1 MRSRFDPAEL
11 EALRASD
18 AMRGVPTPLV
28 DRIYTSRLIGQDP
41 SLVLHGGGNTSVKG
55 ELTTLLGER
64 VPCLWVKGS
73 GSSLDKVGPRDFPA
87 LDLAY
92 LRRLADVPQL
102 SDEEMVNQLRTHL
115 FDASAPNPSVEAL
128 LHAFLPQTFVDHSHA
143 DAVVRLTN
151 QPDGAA
157 LVREAVG
164 GDAIVLPYVMPGFPL
179 ARAVDQAF
187 RAQPGATCIVL
198 LWHGL
203 FTFGATAEES
213 YERHV
218 AIVSRFEEVA
228 SRALAARTVRTSLAS
243 ADTARAARLA
253 PILRGEVSR
262 AAGLPLVVARR
273 ASDRIIAACARPG
286 AAELIESGPLT
297 PDHVLRTKPWMLVL
311 RPETAPR
318 DGLTEGEALA
328 ALAHREVAR
337 YVARYRAYFEAGQ
350 SRVARP
356 VKPLDPAPRVVLDP
370 GAGLFAFGKT
380 VAEAEMAAD
389 IAEHTLAVQCDAA
402 EMTGF
407 LPLGDADLFDMEH
420 WSLEQAKLGKTK
432 PRPLEGKVA
441 LLTGGAGAIGLGV
454 AEVLAEAGASV
465 FLVDRS
471 AEALERAAAALRV
484 PLSQTYVGDVTRAAE
499 VDAAFDAACLALGGV
514 DVVFANAGAAK
525 VASLEAL
532 DPADLERLLAVNT
545 VGVLHTLKAA
555 SRVFRAQGQLGAGAP
570 EGAAAGH
577 VVVNSSKNVLAPGK
591 DFGAYSASKAA
602 AHQLGKIA
610 ALELAP
616 LGVRVNMLAIDAV
629 FSHGDTPSGL
639 WAEVGPSRAKSRG
652 LTEPELHA
660 FYRDR
665 NLLKASVTARHVGNA
680 VLFFAT
686 DQTPTTG
693 ATLPIDGGIP
703 EAFPR

>member
-1 MRSRFDPAEL
+1 MRSRFDAAEL
-11 EALRASD
+11 QTLRESD
-18 AMRGVPTPLV
+18 AMRGVPTLLV
-28 DRIYTSRLIGQDP
+28 DRVYTSRLIGQDP
-41 SLVLHGGGNTSVKG
+41 ALVLHGGGNTSVKG
-55 ELTTLLGER
+55 EVTTLLGDR

-73 GSSLDKVGPRDFPA
+73 GSSLDKVGPKDFPA

-92 LRRLADVPQL
+92 LRRLADVPHL

-128 LHAFLPQTFVDHSHA
+128 LHAFLPQGFVDHSHA

-151 QPDGAA
+151 QPDGAS

-164 GDAIVLPYVMPGFPL
+164 DDAIVLPYVMPGFPL
-179 ARAVDQAF
+179 ARAVHEAF
-187 RAQPGATCIVL
+187 QRQPRATCIVL

-203 FTFGATAEES
+203 FTFGDTAEES

-218 AIVSRFEEVA
+218 AVVTRFEEVA
-228 SRALAARTVRTSLAS
+228 SRALAARTLRTSLS
-243 ADTARAARLA
+243 TADTARAARLA
-253 PILRGEVSR
+253 PVLRGEVSR
-262 AAGLPLVVARR
+262 VAGQPLIAARR

-286 AAELIESGPLT
+286 AADLIESGPLT
-297 PDHVLRTKPWMLVL
+297 PDHVLRTKPWMLFL
-311 RPETAPR
+311 RPPADGGSAESEDTA
-318 DGLTEGEALA
+318 TLA
-328 ALAHREVAR
+328 RREIAR
-337 YVARYRAYFEAGQ
+337 YVTRYRAYFEAGRA
-350 SRVARP
+350 RVGA
-356 VKPLDPAPRVVLDP
+356 VKALDAAPRVVIDP
-370 GAGLFAFGKT
+370 SSGLYAFGKT
-380 VAEAEMAAD
+380 AAEAEMAAD
-389 IAEHTLAVQCDAA
+389 IAEHTLSIQCDAA
-402 EMTGF
+402 DMSGF

-441 LLTGGAGAIGLGV
+441 LLTGGAGAIGHGV
-454 AEVLAEAGASV
+454 AEVLLEAGASV

-471 AEALERAAAALRV
+471 AEALARAAASLRV
-484 PLSQTYVGDVTRAAE
+484 PTSHAFVGDVTRAAD
-499 VDAAFDAACLALGGV
+499 VDAAFEAASLALGGV
-514 DVVFANAGAAK
+514 DVVFANAGVAK
-525 VASLEAL
+525 VASLEEL
-532 DPADLERLLAVNT
+532 DPAELERLLAVNT
-545 VGVLHTLKAA
+545 VGVLHTVKAA
-555 SRVFRAQGQLGAGAP
+555 ARVFRAQGKLGSSA

-577 VVVNSSKNVLAPGK
+577 VLVNSSKNVLAPGK

-616 LGVRVNMLAIDAV
+616 LGVRVNLLAIDAV
-629 FSHGDTPSGL
+629 FSHGDVPSGL
-639 WAEVGPSRAKSRG
+639 WSEVGPSRAKSRG
-652 LTEPELHA
+652 LSEPELHA